1 MSDRQPS
8 AAPGAESERLHAKQE
23 IRRLRSLLKEITQA
37 YLVRREGEIA
47 ALVSWMDELKLGAD
61 DDKKDEQRQKRILEE
76 ITRLLSSLKIKP
88 EKGRLRDIRR
98 LHNLVDDLHKLREQ
112 QGS

>member
-1 MSDRQPS
+1 MPDRQPS
-8 AAPGAESERLHAKQE
+8 GAESARLQVKQE

-47 ALVSWMDELKLGAD
+47 ALVSWMDELKLGED
-61 DDKKDEQRQKRILEE
+61 DAKKDEQRLKRILQEVSS
-76 ITRLLSSLKIKP
+76 RLSSLKIKP

-98 LHNLVDDLHKLREQ
+98 LHVLVDELHKLRDQ
-112 QGS
+112 HGG